1 MPIDQVDILD
11 MLYFKKKLV
20 AFKWCKISYIS
31 IISVRG
37 RVSVERPKSANSYQ
51 IFKRYVLTLWT
62 NIDILYLYGSMTTL
76 LDEKEQYRL
85 VKC

>member
-1 MPIDQVDILD
+1 
-11 MLYFKKKLV
+11 MLYSKQKFV
-20 AFKWCKISYIS
+20 ACKWSKISYIS
-31 IISVRG
+31 IISVKG

-62 NIDILYLYGSMTTL
+62 NIDILYLYGSMMTL
-76 LDEKEQYRL
+76 LDQIEQNRL